1 MVCLTKVNLFNFLQS
16 KSAQILVLQN
26 IVATVN
32 VFENFGR
39 YVQCDQ
45 IALFL
50 KGLVVNFLIKEA
62 QTSWYFLANFAKR
75 HFWKKNCCLS
85 FWITLGNNW
94 ATFYLIIWSHC
105 IWILRGC
112 PRVNNSMGSSKARG
126 KRQQNIVCSLAA
138 TLLK

>member
-32 VFENFGR
+32 VFENLGR

-62 QTSWYFLANFAKR
+62 QTS
-75 HFWKKNCCLS
+75 
-85 FWITLGNNW
+85 
-94 ATFYLIIWSHC
+94 
-105 IWILRGC
+105 
-112 PRVNNSMGSSKARG
+112 
-126 KRQQNIVCSLAA
+126 
-138 TLLK
+138 